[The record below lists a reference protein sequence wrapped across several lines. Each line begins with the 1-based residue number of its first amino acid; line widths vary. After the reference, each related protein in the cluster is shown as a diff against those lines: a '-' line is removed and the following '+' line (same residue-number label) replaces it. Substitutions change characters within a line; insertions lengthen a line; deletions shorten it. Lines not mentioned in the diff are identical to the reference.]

1 MITKIYRV
9 KGTFVMGDEYHKF
22 TKEYKATS
30 EADIEQKIYERFGSK
45 HGITRNQISI
55 KEIEE
60 IAPEDVED
68 PIVKEILQAR
78 VGVIMEDQQR
88 LNNLLNEINAYRQQA
103 ELIQQQIELIQ
114 ASIAEVD
121 ALSNT
126 LDDIEGKEAVE
137 AFVPVGAGS
146 FIKGELKSTDEI
158 IVSIGSGL
166 AVKKDADGAREIL
179 AGQKEDLKDS
189 LDKMLANLQ
198 QCSDIM
204 GSLQAQA
211 EQIAAAAQGNITQM

>member
-1 MITKIYRV
+1 
-9 KGTFVMGDEYHKF
+9 
-22 TKEYKATS
+22 
-30 EADIEQKIYERFGSK
+30 
-45 HGITRNQISI
+45 
-55 KEIEE
+55 
-60 IAPEDVED
+60 
-68 PIVKEILQAR
+68 
-78 VGVIMEDQQR
+78 MEDQQR
-88 LNNLLNEINAYRQQA
+88 FNNLINEINAYTQQS
-103 ELIQQQIELIQ
+103 ELIKQQIELIQ

-126 LDDIEGKEAVE
+126 LDDIEGKDSVE

-158 IVSIGSGL
+158 IVSIGSGY
-166 AVKKDADGAREIL
+166 AIKKDADGAREII

-198 QCSDIM
+198 QVTDII

-211 EQIAAAAQGNITQM
+211 EQIAAAAQGNMTQMG

>member
-1 MITKIYRV
+1 
-9 KGTFVMGDEYHKF
+9 
-22 TKEYKATS
+22 
-30 EADIEQKIYERFGSK
+30 
-45 HGITRNQISI
+45 
-55 KEIEE
+55 
-60 IAPEDVED
+60 
-68 PIVKEILQAR
+68 
-78 VGVIMEDQQR
+78 MEDQQR

-103 ELIQQQIELIQ
+103 DLIQQQIELIQ

-126 LDDIEGKEAVE
+126 LDDIEGKDSIE

-158 IVSIGSGL
+158 IVSIGSGI
-166 AVKKDADGAREIL
+166 AVKKDAEGAREII

-198 QCSDIM
+198 QVTDIV
-204 GSLQAQA
+204 GNLQAQA
-211 EQIAAAAQGNITQM
+211 EQLAAAAQGNMTQMG

>member
-1 MITKIYRV
+1 
-9 KGTFVMGDEYHKF
+9 
-22 TKEYKATS
+22 
-30 EADIEQKIYERFGSK
+30 
-45 HGITRNQISI
+45 
-55 KEIEE
+55 
-60 IAPEDVED
+60 
-68 PIVKEILQAR
+68 
-78 VGVIMEDQQR
+78 MEDQQR

-103 ELIQQQIELIQ
+103 ELIQHQIELIQ

-126 LDDIEGKEAVE
+126 LDDIEGKDSVE

-158 IVSIGSGL
+158 IVSIGSGI
-166 AVKKDADGAREIL
+166 AVKKDADGAREII

-198 QCSDIM
+198 QVTDIV
-204 GSLQAQA
+204 GNLQAQA
-211 EQIAAAAQGNITQM
+211 EQLAAAAQGNMTQMG

>member
-1 MITKIYRV
+1 
-9 KGTFVMGDEYHKF
+9 
-22 TKEYKATS
+22 
-30 EADIEQKIYERFGSK
+30 
-45 HGITRNQISI
+45 
-55 KEIEE
+55 
-60 IAPEDVED
+60 
-68 PIVKEILQAR
+68 
-78 VGVIMEDQQR
+78 MEDQQR

-103 ELIQQQIELIQ
+103 DLIHQQIELIQ

-126 LDDIEGKEAVE
+126 LDDIEGKDSIE

-158 IVSIGSGL
+158 IVSIGSGI
-166 AVKKDADGAREIL
+166 AVKKDADGAREII

-198 QCSDIM
+198 QVTDIV
-204 GSLQAQA
+204 GNLQAQA
-211 EQIAAAAQGNITQM
+211 EQLAAAAQGNMTQMS

>member
-1 MITKIYRV
+1 
-9 KGTFVMGDEYHKF
+9 
-22 TKEYKATS
+22 
-30 EADIEQKIYERFGSK
+30 
-45 HGITRNQISI
+45 
-55 KEIEE
+55 
-60 IAPEDVED
+60 
-68 PIVKEILQAR
+68 
-78 VGVIMEDQQR
+78 MEDQQR

-103 ELIQQQIELIQ
+103 ELIQQQIDLIQ
-114 ASIAEVD
+114 TSIAEVD

-126 LDDIEGKEAVE
+126 LDDLEGKDSVE

-158 IVSIGSGL
+158 IVSIGSGF

-198 QCSDIM
+198 QCTDI
-204 GSLQAQA
+204 
-211 EQIAAAAQGNITQM
+211 IA

>member
-1 MITKIYRV
+1 
-9 KGTFVMGDEYHKF
+9 
-22 TKEYKATS
+22 
-30 EADIEQKIYERFGSK
+30 
-45 HGITRNQISI
+45 
-55 KEIEE
+55 
-60 IAPEDVED
+60 
-68 PIVKEILQAR
+68 
-78 VGVIMEDQQR
+78 MEDQQR
-88 LNNLLNEINAYRQQA
+88 LNSLLNEISAYRQQA
-103 ELIQQQIELIQ
+103 DLIQQQIEMIQ

-121 ALSNT
+121 SLFNT
-126 LDDIEGKEAVE
+126 LEDIEGKESIE

-158 IVSIGSGL
+158 IVSIGSGY

-198 QCSDIM
+198 QCTDIV

-211 EQIAAAAQGNITQM
+211 EQIAAAAQGNMTQMR